1 MPTFNVTLKDDF
13 ETAVKRV
20 TEALTQNKFGI
31 LNEINVHEVLKKKLD
46 VDMPRYRIL
55 SACNPPIAHRLIS
68 QYADIGALF
77 PCNVLVREQEDGTTS
92 VSFLDPVKVF
102 GLTNNPEVVD
112 IAEEA
117 RTQMMR
123 VRDALAG

>member
-13 ETAVKRV
+13 ETAVNRV
-20 TEALTQNKFGI
+20 TEALKQNKFGI
-31 LNEINVHEVLKKKLD
+31 LNEINVHAVLKKKLD

-55 SACNPPIAHRLIS
+55 SACNPPIAHSLIS
-68 QYADIGALF
+68 KYPDIGALF
-77 PCNVLVREQEDGTTS
+77 PCNVLVREETDGTIK

-102 GLTNNPEVVD
+102 GLTNNPEVLE

-117 RTQMMR
+117 RTEMMR

>member
-1 MPTFNVTLKDDF
+1 MPTFNITLKDDF

-31 LNEINVHEVLKKKLD
+31 LNEINVHAVLKKKLD

-55 SACNPPIAHRLIS
+55 SACNAPIANRLIGEH
-68 QYADIGALF
+68 ADIGALF
-77 PCNVLVREQEDGTTS
+77 PCNVLVREETDGTIN

-102 GLTNNPEVVD
+102 GLTNNPEVIK

-117 RTQMMR
+117 RTEMMR